1 MLRLDDLMLDGLK
14 LYQYVDGYNFTSD
27 SVLLSNFIK
36 APASSICV
44 EIGTGSGIISILLS
58 HKQNVKK
65 IYAFEIQKKYSDLAK
80 KNIEYNNIENIEV
93 INDDIKNYAKYI
105 KNQVDV
111 VYANPPYFTGE
122 TTSPNEEVA
131 IARHEKYLPLNVVAS
146 ASSKLLK
153 SGGTFYVVYPANR
166 LCELIVEL
174 VKNKLMPKKMFFA
187 QPTKNKDAS
196 TVYVMCK
203 KDARFSVKVMPVLIT
218 NDLDGNYVQT
228 IQKLYRDEV
237 K

>member
-14 LYQYVDGYNFTSD
+14 IYQYVDGYNFTSD
-27 SVLLSNFIK
+27 SVLLSNFISAK
-36 APASSICV
+36 KSSVCV

-58 HKQNVKK
+58 HKQKVDK
-65 IYAFEIQKKYSDLAK
+65 IYAFEIQKKYSDLAR
-80 KNIEYNNIENIEV
+80 KNVEYNGIKNIEV
-93 INDDIKNYAKYI
+93 INDDIKNYSKYI

-111 VYANPPYFTGE
+111 VYSNPPYFTGE
-122 TTSPNEEVA
+122 ITSPNEEVA
-131 IARHEKYLPLNVVAS
+131 IARHEKYLPLSVVISVAS
-146 ASSKLLK
+146 RLLK
-153 SGGTFYVVYPANR
+153 SGGSFYVVYPAQR

-187 QPTKNKDAS
+187 QPTNTKDAS

-203 KDARFSVKVMPVLIT
+203 KDAKFSVKVLPVLIT

-237 K
+237 R